1 MGVPDHE
8 ERSEPDTAVKAP
20 SLSSGPV
27 RRHSSEEP
35 VLPEVTRDER
45 DEGWNEARGD
55 YSDEWY
61 LNERPPHHG

>member
-1 MGVPDHE
+1 
-8 ERSEPDTAVKAP
+8 
-20 SLSSGPV
+20 V